1 MQDIARKKTKAPKK
15 MKTLSTDTLFTL
27 TLIVGVL
34 IGLALMVLV
43 GYGLIIMD
51 DLAIIDV
58 PYIDPSGPRICP
70 PSDLSACPTCG
81 SEPST
86 PTAAETPLPSST
98 PDLAATATSACVDFE
113 EQFPGT
119 PCP

>member
-1 MQDIARKKTKAPKK
+1 MYDLPRKRSEAPKR

-27 TLIVGVL
+27 TLIIGVL

-51 DLAIIDV
+51 DLDIIDV
-58 PYIDPSGPRICP
+58 PYVDPSGPRICP
-70 PSDLSACPTCG
+70 PGDLSACPTCM
-81 SEPST
+81 SEPLL
-86 PTAAETPLPSST
+86 PTAAETPLPSAT
-98 PDLAATATSACVDFE
+98 PDLAATATSACADFE
-113 EQFPGT
+113 DQFPGT